1 MGVRVLASGSG
12 FGGGGELGALAMIC
26 TRLES
31 ITGSACAPRNSC
43 LSRRMAI
50 AAVLHNHDRRP
61 PSSPGWNTPRTRAVA
76 VQHRLDEQ
84 SVVLGRDPDV
94 PLAAGQQAL
103 DPFPLVIAERVA
115 AHRSVLLFGQPAH
128 NRPHAPTDPSIE
140 GTP

>member
-1 MGVRVLASGSG
+1 VDLLPGPEPLRQV
-12 FGGGGELGALAMIC
+12 
-26 TRLES
+26 
-31 ITGSACAPRNSC
+31 APGD
-43 LSRRMAI
+43 AG
-50 AAVLHNHDRRP
+50 P
-61 PSSPGWNTPRTRAVA
+61 VA

>member
-1 MGVRVLASGSG
+1 PRRRSWPSGKSGCGPSSRPRTAPAGRARGCRPGSG
-12 FGGGGELGALAMIC
+12 
-26 TRLES
+26 T
-31 ITGSACAPRNSC
+31 AP
-43 LSRRMAI
+43 
-50 AAVLHNHDRRP
+50 
-61 PSSPGWNTPRTRAVA
+61 
-76 VQHRLDEQ
+76 DEQ